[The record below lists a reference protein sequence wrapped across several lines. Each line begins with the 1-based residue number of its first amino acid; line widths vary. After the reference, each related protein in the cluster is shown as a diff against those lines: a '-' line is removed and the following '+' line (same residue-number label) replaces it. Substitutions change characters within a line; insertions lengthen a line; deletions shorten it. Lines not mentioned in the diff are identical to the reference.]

1 MTKANTTNLSPQD
14 YRKCDFIPYDFVRMC
29 IDNVQNVYATYY
41 VVYIYIYIYIYIT
54 TYFLRFSWSSYYF
67 ENTFVN
73 QPNGHNDVRE
83 NKKIMNS
90 KVYT

>member
-41 VVYIYIYIYIYIT
+41 VEPTMY
-54 TYFLRFSWSSYYF
+54 
-67 ENTFVN
+67 NVN
-73 QPNGHNDVRE
+73 FRCIRE
-83 NKKIMNS
+83 
-90 KVYT
+90 